1 MSLSR
6 LLDDHYSVTEVCPIN
21 ILSDETLA
29 LCREAQIA
37 KASQFNCSQ
46 DDFLNKLEPGL
57 YRNLTAQFYSFNTD
71 QAFSHFYDRAE
82 KFHEC
87 TGGTIKITDA
97 KDIAVDPILDLGSM
111 AKPGVEMY
119 DGYLMIY
126 SFTSEASSLGLF
138 ETLNERIIDK
148 NDLLEYE
155 DIFPKVRSM
164 GEYRKDNK
172 TNIDLL
178 MADGDFFVPLVR
190 IDLLERDKKPLPHTW
205 EDVVE
210 LAKFY
215 HGTDLND
222 DGTADYGICIYPRT
236 GSGFNDA
243 WIPELM
249 YSTWATT
256 DQTTGI
262 TQGFMFDEETF
273 EPRIGEGFEHAL
285 NIWKE
290 LWDVSEDGCISNN
303 FVTGRCA
310 IGYAPPGCWK
320 SVFVNSHEGTGEGG
334 VARRDD
340 TTGEPV
346 WMPKMNDGSYA
357 EPYRLKPF
365 GSLNIINRAT
375 GQFEPCAPETCPMG
389 ETIPPSSKRIF
400 HFDNGTVFT
409 DRARSLVD
417 SPHVDKLINR
427 VPFYWSGGYGTGI
440 RKSAKPEVKDLMWD
454 FFAYI
459 NSPKTSVD
467 DVVLPSWLDEWRKS
481 QLDDTSYEKYEGNG
495 WDKDAWM
502 EHKSVMLWA
511 LGMDVNSALTLRL
524 PGVLE
529 YSKGKALPMFENYI
543 DGKITMDE
551 AKEFVR
557 RGWEDITKARG
568 KLKQLEVYR
577 ASLGVNGLS
586 EIDLCRLHRE
596 EMDRKDDTVCLK
608 YDPKESNSSATILI
622 AVLVPVLFLISAGV
636 FAYIYTERKR
646 QHADLIW
653 KINKDE
659 LKFDDPP
666 EIAGRGTFGLVVKAE
681 YRGTVVAV
689 KQVIPPKNWKN
700 RGVFT
705 DYRLLDESSSGVD
718 FKMKD
723 NNAHGSVTA
732 VRKTSMLDRI
742 VDDEELGFSANHA
755 DVEASTAIPLY
766 PPNRRA
772 TMNSET
778 AGSVLSSTSQNHIGN
793 GSFES
798 SGNVTWK
805 RFFGS
810 RPTGNNYEQL
820 KQDFIVEMRTLS
832 KLRHPCIT
840 TVRLLIHAPSDTPQC
855 TMH

>member
-6 LLDDHYSVTEVCPIN
+6 LLDDHYSVTQECPIN
-21 ILSDETLA
+21 ILSEETLA

-37 KASQFNCSQ
+37 SSSQYNCSHE
-46 DDFLNKLEPGL
+46 DYFKDFEPGQ
-57 YRNLTAQFYSFNTD
+57 YRNLTAQFYSFNTE
-71 QAFSHFYDRAE
+71 QAFRHFYDRAE
-82 KFHEC
+82 KFHNC

-138 ETLNERIIDK
+138 ETLNDRIIDQ
-148 NDLLEYE
+148 NELLEYE
-155 DIFPKVRSM
+155 GIFPKVRSM

-190 IDLLERDKKPLPHTW
+190 IDLLERDNKPLPHTW

-210 LAKFY
+210 LAQFY
-215 HGTDLND
+215 NGTDLND
-222 DGTADYGICIYPRT
+222 DGIADYGICIYPRT

-256 DQTTGI
+256 DQTEGI

-273 EPRIGEGFEHAL
+273 KPRIEKGFEHAM
-285 NIWKE
+285 NIWKG
-290 LWDVSEDGCISNN
+290 LWNVSEDGCITDN

-320 SVFVNSHEGTGEGG
+320 GVFVNSHGGTGDGG
-334 VARRDD
+334 IVRRDE
-340 TTGEPV
+340 TTGEV
-346 WMPKMNDGSYA
+346 WRPKMKDGSYA
-357 EPYRLKPF
+357 APYRLKPF
-365 GSLNIINRAT
+365 GSLNVINRAT
-375 GQFEPCAPETCPMG
+375 GQFEPCAPETCPKG
-389 ETIPPSSKRIF
+389 ETIPLSSERKF
-400 HFDNGTVFT
+400 AFENGTEFK

-417 SPHVDKLINR
+417 SPHAHKLINR

-454 FFAYI
+454 FFVYI
-459 NSPKTSVD
+459 NSPKTSD
-467 DVVLPSWLDEWRKS
+467 YDVVLPSWLDEWRKS
-481 QLDDTSYEKYEGNG
+481 QLDDTSYERYKKNG
-495 WDKDAWM
+495 WDEAAWM

-529 YSKGKALPMFENYI
+529 YSKDKALTVFNSYI
-543 DGKITMDE
+543 VDESITMNE
-551 AKEFVR
+551 AKDIVYH
-557 RGWEDITKARG
+557 GWEDITKARG

-596 EMDRKDDTVCLK
+596 EMDRKDNTVCLK
-608 YDPKESNSSATILI
+608 YDPNESDSSATILI
-622 AVLVPVLFLISAGV
+622 AVLVPVLFLMSAGV

-700 RGVFT
+700 RGVFA

-723 NNAHGSVTA
+723 NYVHGSVTA
-732 VRKTSMLDRI
+732 VRKISMLDRI
-742 VDDEELGFSANHA
+742 VDDEELGFSANHT

-766 PPNRRA
+766 PSNRRA
-772 TMNSET
+772 SMNSET

-793 GSFES
+793 GSLES

-810 RPTGNNYEQL
+810 RPTGKNYEQL

-840 TVRLLIHAPSDTPQC
+840 TVCSLISAPSDTPQC
-855 TMH
+855 TIH